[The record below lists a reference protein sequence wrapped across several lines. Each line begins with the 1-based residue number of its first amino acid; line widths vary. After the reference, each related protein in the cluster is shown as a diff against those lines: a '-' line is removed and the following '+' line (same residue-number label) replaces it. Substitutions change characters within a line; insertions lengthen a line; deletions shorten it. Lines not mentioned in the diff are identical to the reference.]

1 MFFITNSK
9 VYKASTS
16 FLLYRLYSVCM
27 QQKDKARNNY
37 TPWLSIMNIKF
48 IVDSLSYRNY
58 SFYFIWVIQ
67 FYIKQVVFLPAFI
80 IRKISITLDELG
92 ILIIHKQMMI
102 RHDSSSTIQTCR
114 FLLTHNFSHSLA
126 TSSILL
132 MLIRFIDGPASFRK
146 WFYLSERYGN
156 LF

>member
-102 RHDSSSTIQTCR
+102 RQDSSSTIYTCR
-114 FLLTHNFSHSLA
+114 FLLTHNSSHS
-126 TSSILL
+126 S
-132 MLIRFIDGPASFRK
+132 
-146 WFYLSERYGN
+146 
-156 LF
+156 

>member
-92 ILIIHKQMMI
+92 ILIIHDVLTWFVIYISNSVDYCLHMI
-102 RHDSSSTIQTCR
+102 LHIPALDFSS
-114 FLLTHNFSHSLA
+114 A
-126 TSSILL
+126 SIIL
-132 MLIRFIDGPASFRK
+132 
-146 WFYLSERYGN
+146 
-156 LF
+156 

>member
-102 RHDSSSTIQTCR
+102 RHDSSSTI
-114 FLLTHNFSHSLA
+114 
-126 TSSILL
+126 
-132 MLIRFIDGPASFRK
+132 
-146 WFYLSERYGN
+146 
-156 LF
+156 

>member
-16 FLLYRLYSVCM
+16 FLFYRLYSVCM

-92 ILIIHKQMMI
+92 ILIIHDVLTWFVIYISNSVDYYLHIILHIPQNI
-102 RHDSSSTIQTCR
+102 IFLASTPMVKNI
-114 FLLTHNFSHSLA
+114 
-126 TSSILL
+126 
-132 MLIRFIDGPASFRK
+132 
-146 WFYLSERYGN
+146 
-156 LF
+156 